1 MLIIKPEIQRKHSNP
16 ELYIGRTYQL
26 IEDAGSMP
34 QYKAGSVFVTAG
46 HGRIVWLASN
56 FNLQGGWDSESL
68 VINNARFKFV
78 EVDLTTA

>member
-16 ELYIGRTYQL
+16 ELHIGRAYQL

-34 QYKAGSVFVTAG
+34 EYKAGNVFVAAG
-46 HGRIVWLASN
+46 HSRVVWLVSN
-56 FNLQGGWDSESL
+56 LSRQGGWDNEAN
-68 VINNARFKFV
+68 VVNNQRFKFV

>member
-16 ELYIGRTYQL
+16 ELHIGRAYQL

-34 QYKAGSVFVTAG
+34 EYKAGSVFVAAG
-46 HGRIVWLASN
+46 DSRIVWLVSN
-56 FNLQGGWDSESL
+56 LSSRGGWDSQSS
-68 VINNARFKFV
+68 VVNNPRFKFV